1 MKAALFPL
9 YDQGVNLPDTKNDI
23 PDTLLSNVFNDNTG
37 SYLNN
42 FNLYLAYYRKIPI
55 VITEIKINC
64 KSANKWFLTNFHN
77 QIIDNYYNRIY
88 FSRTKK
94 QQVDDVFYFLYD
106 DLMVHFDTNHSKVTF
121 FFKKTDEKLVLELSS
136 HLKKFK
142 VRSPRSLPQI
152 SVLVNTIR
160 GIDLK
165 SLEIHKARLRIQDNY
180 NDDFIKIHDTI
191 YNRLSKRNDKGIVLL
206 HGRPGTGKTSY
217 LRYLIAT
224 VKKNIILLPPDMA
237 AAITNPDLMNILIDN
252 KNSILVI
259 EDAENIVVSRD
270 KNSKSPVS
278 ALLNIADGLLS
289 DCLNIQ
295 VICSF
300 NTDISK
306 IDGALLRKGRLIAK
320 YEFRELSA
328 AKANALS
335 VKLGFNK
342 EFTQP
347 ASLADIYNQSEDF
360 CVQDNQSQPL
370 GFKLS

>member
-1 MKAALFPL
+1 M
-9 YDQGVNLPDTKNDI
+9 PDTKNDI
-23 PDTLLSNVFNDNTG
+23 PDILLSNVFNDNTG
-37 SYLNN
+37 SYLNS

-55 VITEIKINC
+55 VFTEIKINC
-64 KSANKWFLTNFHN
+64 KSASKWFLTNFHN

-94 QQVDDVFYFLYD
+94 QQVDDVFYFLYE